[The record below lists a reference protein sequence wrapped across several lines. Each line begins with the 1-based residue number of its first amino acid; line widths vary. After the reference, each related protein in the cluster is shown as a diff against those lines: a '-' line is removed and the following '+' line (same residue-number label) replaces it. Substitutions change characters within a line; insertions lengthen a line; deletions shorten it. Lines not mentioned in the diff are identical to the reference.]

1 MESQLLAAND
11 LLSFALEAGKSVA
24 WDWDVKNGRDSWF
37 GDLQTIFGIP
47 SFRYSGHVEDFR
59 RRVHPDDRGMVWKAV
74 TAAMENRI
82 SYRAEF
88 RIVRLDEAIRWV
100 SARGRFYYSSTGEPE
115 RMLGIAVDITERK
128 ESEEALQRKKAELIE
143 AQRLAGVGSWQ
154 WDPET
159 DTVTWSDELYRI
171 VGRDPKLP
179 AVSYEDHAQLYTP
192 ESWDRLRTAVEQALW
207 TGAPYELE
215 LEMIRT
221 DGTTLWL
228 IARGDAERNSAGH
241 IVRLRGT
248 VQDITERRRAREA
261 LRESEERLRLA
272 AEAGRMYAFEWDRES
287 DVIVRSAE
295 FTHILGLDTDPKE
308 TTCKEVLTMV
318 HPEDNARV
326 VAATN
331 ACTPEN
337 PSYRVQYR
345 IVRGDGSTVWLEKNG
360 TAFFDRKGVMYRVI
374 GMIADITERKLAE
387 EAVSAL
393 SRRLI
398 EAQEAERARIA
409 RELHDDIGQRIALM
423 MVTVD
428 QLKGPTNSQNG
439 SAGKIDELRRQIAD
453 VSRGIHDLSHQ
464 LHSATLRHLGV
475 AKAMRGFCSELSEQQ
490 NVEINYSFDNI
501 PVDLTPEVSLCLF
514 RVLQEAL
521 HNAVKH
527 SGVRRFEVELR
538 GTYEAIALVIRDSG
552 AGFDPDI
559 VMKGSGGLGLVSM
572 QERLKLVSGDLSID
586 SRPNRGTVVSAR
598 VPLGS
603 ANGRAMRATP

>member
-1 MESQLLAAND
+1 
-11 LLSFALEAGKSVA
+11 
-24 WDWDVKNGRDSWF
+24 
-37 GDLQTIFGIP
+37 
-47 SFRYSGHVEDFR
+47 
-59 RRVHPDDRGMVWKAV
+59 
-74 TAAMENRI
+74 
-82 SYRAEF
+82 
-88 RIVRLDEAIRWV
+88 
-100 SARGRFYYSSTGEPE
+100 
-115 RMLGIAVDITERK
+115 
-128 ESEEALQRKKAELIE
+128 
-143 AQRLAGVGSWQ
+143 
-154 WDPET
+154 
-159 DTVTWSDELYRI
+159 
-171 VGRDPKLP
+171 
-179 AVSYEDHAQLYTP
+179 
-192 ESWDRLRTAVEQALW
+192 
-207 TGAPYELE
+207 
-215 LEMIRT
+215 
-221 DGTTLWL
+221 
-228 IARGDAERNSAGH
+228 
-241 IVRLRGT
+241 
-248 VQDITERRRAREA
+248 
-261 LRESEERLRLA
+261 
-272 AEAGRMYAFEWDRES
+272 
-287 DVIVRSAE
+287 
-295 FTHILGLDTDPKE
+295 
-308 TTCKEVLTMV
+308 
-318 HPEDNARV
+318 V
-326 VAATN
+326 VAATE

-428 QLKGPTNSQNG
+428 QLKSPTASQNG
-439 SAGKIDELRRQIAD
+439 SSGKIDELRRQIAD

-490 NVEINYSFDNI
+490 NVEIKYSFENI
-501 PVDLTPEVSLCLF
+501 PNDLTPDMSLCLF

-538 GTYEAIALVIRDSG
+538 GTHEAIALVVRDSG
-552 AGFDPDI
+552 VGFDPDI

-572 QERLKLVSGDLSID
+572 QERLKLVNGDLLID

-598 VPLGS
+598 VPLVS
-603 ANGRAMRATP
+603 TNGRAIRATNSF